1 MVAVLEHHVPGVA
14 AGHVLPVLAADV
26 LPAGHL
32 GEHQQA
38 QLVAGVQEV
47 VGLGVMAGAHRV
59 ALELVLENLRVVA
72 LDRGGHGV
80 AHIGVALVPVQAP
93 DFQLLPVEEEAVL
106 RKPGGA
112 EAEAD
117 PLHIQHSPGG
127 VLQRRLQG
135 VEGGAVGRPGLRAG
149 DGAGEVADRILRP
162 GRAGKDGLTCTVQD
176 GQAHRVRQGA
186 VLQRQVHQGPVQ
198 LRGADK
204 HVGQEGGLLH
214 LQVRLPVEAAEGH
227 VVDDV
232 AEGGL
237 VQGLPGVQPDGHPV
251 LLSIL
256 HQAGQ
261 LHGKGGVA
269 AVVAGRLLAVDKHG
283 GLVGR
288 ALKGEKEPFAL
299 PRLRHVKAAAVAAH
313 HLVVVLVGV
322 VEGEHLAGVGQPHH
336 GALPPAVEK
345 RLVKCLGKRPVVVPR
360 DALCQI
366 HLPLY
371 PVLRGPAR
379 CRRRL
384 ISSIAYH
391 KISPP
396 ERRARER
403 SFFSR
408 NPSGV
413 CP

>member
-1 MVAVLEHHVPGVA
+1 M
-14 AGHVLPVLAADV
+14 
-26 LPAGHL
+26 
-32 GEHQQA
+32 
-38 QLVAGVQEV
+38 
-47 VGLGVMAGAHRV
+47 VGLGVVAGAHRV
-59 ALELVLENLRVVA
+59 ALELVLENLGVVA
-72 LDRGGHGV
+72 LDRGGHGI
-80 AHIGVALVPVQAP
+80 AHVGVALVPVQAP
-93 DFQLLPVEEEAVL
+93 DFQLLSVEVEAVL
-106 RKPGGA
+106 LKPGGA
-112 EAEAD
+112 EAEAHL
-117 PLHIQHSPGG
+117 LHVQHIAGG
-127 VLQRRLQG
+127 VLQGRLQG
-135 VEGGAVGRPGLRAG
+135 VEGGAVGRPGLGSRHRT
-149 DGAGEVADRILRP
+149 GEAVNLRLRL
-162 GRAGKDGLTCTVQD
+162 GSAGKDRPAVAVQD

-237 VQGLPGVQPDGHPV
+237 VQALPGVQPDGHPV
-251 LLSIL
+251 LLPVL

-288 ALKGEKEPFAL
+288 ALKGEEEPLAL
-299 PRLRHVKAAAVAAH
+299 PRLRYVKAAAVAAH

-322 VEGEHLAGVGQPHH
+322 VEGEHLAGVGQPHRS
-336 GALPPAVEK
+336 ALPPAVEK